1 MLKPI
6 LSLTLEHGSI
16 ISSLAATRPTH
27 PSATLFKYTNGVFP
41 INSVT
46 SLAILEAMIQAS
58 LNEKVNNL
66 DPNRFE
72 ENGENRLYGIKSSND
87 E

>member
-1 MLKPI
+1 
-6 LSLTLEHGSI
+6 
-16 ISSLAATRPTH
+16 
-27 PSATLFKYTNGVFP
+27 
-41 INSVT
+41 
-46 SLAILEAMIQAS
+46 MIQAS

-87 E
+87 EIYDLFGVSHMAHAINLEKRGGWSPELLLSV